1 MTPRI
6 DAARVRDTLK
16 AARLRPRHSR
26 SQNFLVDTD
35 VLDAILDA
43 AAPSE
48 GRRILEVGPGL
59 GILTRALLDA
69 GAVVTAVE
77 LDVGLAAFV
86 RAEFADEIASGRLD
100 LVQGDVLDQDLA
112 TLVGPPF
119 DIVANIPYHITSP
132 ILHRV
137 LALERPPERVVLMVQ
152 REVAERV
159 AAPPGRMS
167 YLSVFAQYHADVR
180 VLRTVPRDAF
190 EPAPDV
196 ESAVLE
202 LVPRP
207 VRPLP
212 REDEDDLWRL
222 VQAAF
227 RERRKMLHNVL
238 ARQLPMPAARV
249 AAALDAAGI
258 APDRRPQT
266 VSVEEWL
273 RLLAAIR
280 PLP

>member
-1 MTPRI
+1 MTLRVDP
-6 DAARVRDTLK
+6 ARVRDALR
-16 AARLRPRHSR
+16 AARLRARHSL
-26 SQNFLVDTD
+26 SQNFLVDSD
-35 VLDAILDA
+35 VLESIIDA
-43 AAPSE
+43 AAPAP

-59 GILTRALLDA
+59 GILTRALIDA
-69 GAVVTAVE
+69 DALVTAVE
-77 LDVGLAAFV
+77 LDAGLAAFL
-86 RAEFADEIASGRLD
+86 RTSFADEIAAGRLE
-100 LVQGDVLDQDLA
+100 LVEGDVLDQDLA
-112 TLVGPPF
+112 TLVSPPF
-119 DIVANIPYHITSP
+119 DVVANIPYHITSP

-137 LALERPPERVVLMVQ
+137 LELERPPERIVLMVQ

-167 YLSVFAQYHADVR
+167 YLSVFAQYHAEVR

-196 ESAVLE
+196 ESAVL
-202 LVPRP
+202 LLAPRAS
-207 VRPLP
+207 RPLP
-212 REDEDDLWRL
+212 RAEEDDLWRL

-238 ARQLPMPAARV
+238 TRQLALPAARV
-249 AAALDAAGI
+249 AAALEAARI

-266 VSVEEWL
+266 VSVGEWL
-273 RLLAAIR
+273 RLLVAIR

>member
-1 MTPRI
+1 VTPRV
-6 DAARVRDTLK
+6 DPVRVRDTLR
-16 AARLRPRHSR
+16 AARLRARHSL

-35 VLDAILDA
+35 VLDAIVEA
-43 AAPSE
+43 AAPTA

-69 GAVVTAVE
+69 RAVVTAVE
-77 LDVGLAAFV
+77 LDTGLAAFL
-86 RAEFADEIASGRLD
+86 RGEFATDISDGQLS
-100 LVQGDVLDQDLA
+100 LVEGDVLDQDLA
-112 TLVGPPF
+112 TLIEPPF
-119 DIVANIPYHITSP
+119 DVVANIPYHITSP

-137 LALERPPERVVLMVQ
+137 LGLDRPPERIVLMVQ

-159 AAPPGRMS
+159 AGPPGRMS

-180 VLRTVPRDAF
+180 ILRRVPRDAF
-190 EPAPDV
+190 EPPPEV
-196 ESAVLE
+196 ESAVL
-202 LVPRP
+202 LLTPHP
-207 VRPLP
+207 ARPLP
-212 REDEDDLWRL
+212 RKEEDDLWRL

-238 ARQLPMPAARV
+238 ARQLPLPPQRV
-249 AAALDAAGI
+249 AAALEATGI

-273 RLLAAIR
+273 RLLDAIR